1 MDDLAAWAGSLE
13 IRQIGGA
20 RVIAGTFPFNTL
32 AVIND
37 RSGVRKETISPGAFS
52 FAINDSTRPI
62 DMLVGHSWN
71 RPIASRKAGTLAIRE
86 DADAV
91 RFEAT
96 LPPEHLT
103 PSWVLDA
110 EKAIAN
116 GTMTG
121 ISPGFRVPPSSVV
134 RGAEVLEAEVG
145 NPGVSIRRI
154 NAAVLR
160 EMSLTTSGAYVEAFA
175 ELRAEDFEDFNGV
188 ILIPIPRIETLWL

>member
-1 MDDLAAWAGSLE
+1 MDGLAAWAGSLE
-13 IRQIGGA
+13 IRQVDGA
-20 RVIAGTFPFNTL
+20 RVLAGVFPYNSL
-32 AVIND
+32 ATISD
-37 RSGVRKETISPGAFS
+37 RGNVRKETFSPGAFS
-52 FAINDSTRPI
+52 FSINDLTRPI

-71 RPIASRKAGTLAIRE
+71 RPIASRKAGTLAIE
-86 DADAV
+86 EGPDAV

-110 EKAIAN
+110 EKAVAN

-121 ISPGFRVPPSSVV
+121 ISPGFRVPPANVV
-134 RGAEVLEAEVG
+134 RGAETLEPEPG

-160 EMSLTTSGAYVEAFA
+160 EMSLVTSGAYTDALA
-175 ELRAEDFEDFNGV
+175 ELRAEDWADYNGV
-188 ILIPIPRIETLWL
+188 LLIPTPRIETLWL